1 MIFQCRIGAIESIYS
16 TPHVAERKTAK
27 GEA

>member
-1 MIFQCRIGAIESIYS
+1 MIFQCRIGAIESFYS
-16 TPHVAERKTAK
+16 TSHGAERKTAK